1 MNCRFTMAA
10 HMLGILAC
18 AARAEREE
26 RCSLTSESM
35 ARSIQTNPVVVR
47 RLLRDLARAGLVET
61 KRGVG
66 GGVSLAR
73 DAEDITLRD
82 VYEAVEEDAELLGR
96 YPTGPS
102 QECSLAPV
110 VAEYLEEVV
119 GRAESAFKDSLAETT
134 VAMMSRGLG
143 ARMRRRNPRRRAAGS

>member
-1 MNCRFTMAA
+1 VNCRFTMAA
-10 HMLGILAC
+10 HMLGMLAC
-18 AARAEREE
+18 AAREE

-73 DAEDITLRD
+73 GAEDITLRD

-102 QECSLAPV
+102 QECNLAPV

-119 GRAESAFKDSLAETT
+119 GRAESAFKESLAETT

-143 ARMRRRNPRRRAAGS
+143 ARLRRRSTRRRASGS

>member
-1 MNCRFTMAA
+1 MAA
-10 HMLGILAC
+10 HMLGMLAC
-18 AARAEREE
+18 AEREAK
-26 RCSLTSESM
+26 CSLTSESM

-73 DAEDITLRD
+73 GPEEITLRD

-102 QECSLAPV
+102 PSCDMAPM
-110 VAEYLEEVV
+110 VAEYLEGVV
-119 GRAESAFKDSLAETT
+119 GRAESAFKQSLESTT
-134 VAMMSRGLG
+134 LAMMSRELA
-143 ARMRRRNPRRRAAGS
+143 ARARRKSPRRRAAGG

>member
-10 HMLGILAC
+10 HMLGMLAC
-18 AARAEREE
+18 SERESGG
-26 RCSLTSESM
+26 SLTSESM

-73 DAEDITLRD
+73 SAERITLRD

-96 YPTGPS
+96 YPSGPS
-102 QECSLAPV
+102 PSCIIAPL
-110 VAEYLEEVV
+110 VAEYLEGVV
-119 GRAESAFKDSLAETT
+119 GRAESAFKESLEATT
-134 VAMMSRGLG
+134 VAQMSREVG
-143 ARMRRRNPRRRAAGS
+143 ARARRKSPRRRASGA

>member
-10 HMLGILAC
+10 HMLGMLAC
-18 AARAEREE
+18 AEREAK
-26 RCSLTSESM
+26 CSLTSESM

-73 DAEDITLRD
+73 GPEDITLRD

-102 QECSLAPV
+102 QSCDMAPM
-110 VAEYLEEVV
+110 VAEYLEGVV
-119 GRAESAFKDSLAETT
+119 GRAETAFKQSLESTT
-134 VAMMSRGLG
+134 LAMMSRDLA
-143 ARMRRRNPRRRAAGS
+143 ARARRKSSPRRRASGG

>member
-10 HMLGILAC
+10 HMLGMLAC
-18 AARAEREE
+18 SEREAKG
-26 RCSLTSESM
+26 SLTSESM

-73 DAEDITLRD
+73 GPEEITLRD

-96 YPTGPS
+96 YPCGPS
-102 QECSLAPV
+102 PSCDFGPM
-110 VAEYLEEVV
+110 VADYLEGVV
-119 GRAESAFKDSLAETT
+119 GRAESAFKQSLESTT
-134 VAMMSRGLG
+134 LAMMSRELAVR
-143 ARMRRRNPRRRAAGS
+143 ARKLKSPRRRAAGA

>member
-1 MNCRFTMAA
+1 MAA
-10 HMLGILAC
+10 HMLGMLAC
-18 AARAEREE
+18 AEREA
-26 RCSLTSESM
+26 RGSLTSESM

-73 DAEDITLRD
+73 GPEDITLRD

-96 YPTGPS
+96 YPSGPN
-102 QECSLAPV
+102 QTCDMAPM
-110 VAEYLEEVV
+110 VADYLEGVV
-119 GRAESAFKDSLAETT
+119 GRAESAFKQSLESTT
-134 VAMMSRGLG
+134 LAMMSRELA
-143 ARMRRRNPRRRAAGS
+143 ARHRRASSRAPRRRAAGA

>member
-10 HMLGILAC
+10 HMLGMLAC
-18 AARAEREE
+18 TGREAHGP
-26 RCSLTSESM
+26 LTSEEM
-35 ARSIQTNPVVVR
+35 AHSIQTNPVVVR

-73 DAEDITLRD
+73 AAERITLRE
-82 VYEAVEEDAELLGR
+82 VYEAVEEGAELLGR

-102 QECSLAPV
+102 RTCNLAPV
-110 VAEYLEEVV
+110 VAEYLDDVV
-119 GRAESAFKDSLAETT
+119 GRAEAAFKESLAATT
-134 VAMMSRGLG
+134 VAEMSREVG
-143 ARMRRRNPRRRAAGS
+143 ARMRRRGTRRRSASAG

>member
-10 HMLGILAC
+10 HMLGMLAW
-18 AARAEREE
+18 AEREAHGT
-26 RCSLTSESM
+26 LTSEEM

-66 GGVSLAR
+66 GGVSLAKKTER
-73 DAEDITLRD
+73 ITLRE

-102 QECSLAPV
+102 RSCNIAPV
-110 VAEYLEEVV
+110 VAGYLEDVV
-119 GRAESAFKDSLAETT
+119 GRAEAAFKESLAATT
-134 VAMMSRGLG
+134 VAEMYREVG
-143 ARMRRRNPRRRAAGS
+143 ARMRRKAPRRRSASGA

>member
-10 HMLGILAC
+10 HMLGMLAC
-18 AARAEREE
+18 SERED
-26 RCSLTSESM
+26 RGSVTSESM

-66 GGVSLAR
+66 GGVTLAR
-73 DAEDITLRD
+73 EPEHITLRD

-96 YPTGPS
+96 YPSGPS
-102 QECSLAPV
+102 PSCEIAPL
-110 VAEYLEEVV
+110 VAEYLEGVV
-119 GRAESAFKDSLAETT
+119 GRAERAFKESLEATT
-134 VAMMSRGLG
+134 VAQMSREVANY
-143 ARMRRRNPRRRAAGS
+143 ARRKRRRRASGA

>member
-1 MNCRFTMAA
+1 MAA
-10 HMLGILAC
+10 HMLGMLAC
-18 AARAEREE
+18 AEREA
-26 RCSLTSESM
+26 CDSLTSESM

-73 DAEDITLRD
+73 SAEDITLRD

-96 YPTGPS
+96 YPSGPS
-102 QECSLAPV
+102 PLC
-110 VAEYLEEVV
+110 
-119 GRAESAFKDSLAETT
+119 R
-134 VAMMSRGLG
+134 
-143 ARMRRRNPRRRAAGS
+143 